1 MDIDRKDRII
11 MGTGQ
16 LCESFAQ
23 LPRPRDYNKLF
34 TKD

>member
-1 MDIDRKDRII
+1 MLAETKNIS
-11 MGTGQ
+11 T
-16 LCESFAQ
+16 FALSQ